1 MFIYFI
7 LHHLQGY
14 SGRDLE
20 IGDLLILTCTLQAL
34 PFPFWIV
41 LIFKLP
47 ILGDAVFIWHEK
59 NRFVLAW
66 AVNFLLLCIL
76 HFTKFFCNAWRSFQD
91 VIKREAK

>member
-14 SGRDLE
+14 SGTDLE
-20 IGDLLILTCTLQAL
+20 ISDLLILTCTLQAL
-34 PFPFWIV
+34 PFLFGMV

-47 ILGDAVFIWHEK
+47 ILGDAVFIWYEK
-59 NRFVLAW
+59 NRFVFAC

-76 HFTKFFCNAWRSFQD
+76 YFTKSFCNAWQPFHD
-91 VIKREAK
+91 VIKREVK